1 MGNPNM
7 KILLT
12 GAFGNVGESTIQALL
27 GLNHEITCLDI
38 KTPRNEKLAKKLSGE
53 GRIITVWG
61 DIRDEKLVTGI
72 MKDVGC
78 IIHVAAIL
86 PPASERNAERT
97 RSVNLEGTHTLIAA
111 ASRQVPKPRFI
122 FTSSVSVH
130 GPLMPNPPPRKAS
143 DSLTP
148 SDNYTRCK
156 VEAEQD
162 LKASELPWVIVR
174 LAMVPPLVMPTSMD
188 PQMFE
193 IPLEQRVEFVH
204 TRDVGIALANAVG
217 ANVEKLELLIG
228 GGKKCQMLYRDFIR
242 KMLDASG
249 IGSLP
254 DAAFKIPKEGKGW
267 YYVDWLDTELSQQLL
282 SYQTRT
288 LDDYTKELK
297 RKFGIMRYLAKLFSP
312 VVKKSILKQSPYYK
326 DAVGKTR

>member
-1 MGNPNM
+1 M

-12 GAFGNVGESTIQALL
+12 GAFGNVGESTIRALL
-27 GLNHEITCLDI
+27 GSNHEITCLDI
-38 KTPRNEKLAKKLSGE
+38 KTQRNEKLVKKFSQE
-53 GRIITVWG
+53 SRITTVWG
-61 DIRDEKLVTGI
+61 DIRDEKLMTDI
-72 MKDVGC
+72 MKGVGC

-86 PPASERNAERT
+86 PPASEVNPERT
-97 RSVNLEGTHTLIAA
+97 RSVNVDGTKNLIAV

-130 GPLMPNPPPRKAS
+130 GPLMPSPPPRRAT
-143 DSLTP
+143 DPLAP
-148 SDNYTRCK
+148 SDNYTRSK
-156 VEAEQD
+156 AECERE
-162 LKASELPWVIVR
+162 LKASSLPWVIVR

-188 PQMFE
+188 PEMFE

-204 TRDVGIALANAVG
+204 TRDVGTALAHSAE
-217 ANVEKLELLIG
+217 ANVEHMELLIG
-228 GGKKCQMLYRDFIR
+228 GGKTCQMLYRDFIR
-242 KMLDASG
+242 KMLDAAG

-254 DAAFKIPKEGKGW
+254 DAAFKVPKEGKGW
-267 YYVDWLDTELSQQLL
+267 FYVDWLDTERSQQLL

-297 RKFGIMRYLAKLFSP
+297 KKFGIMRYLAKLFSP

-326 DAVGKTR
+326 EAVTKAR